1 MGGFSIR
8 RRRGRL
14 VGHQQADRKA
24 GVGLKSAFI
33 RFLSPRIQGADW
45 SFSEKWREAE
55 LCEPGVSQCK
65 KQASTDPIFLR
76 KTTYAGQIDTCPE
89 PSDWF

>member
-1 MGGFSIR
+1 MHGIQGADFPILH
-8 RRRGRL
+8 RRGRL

-33 RFLSPRIQGADW
+33 PFLSPRSQGTDW
-45 SFSEKWREAE
+45 SSSEKWREAE

-65 KQASTDPIFLR
+65 KQASTDPRFLQ
-76 KTTYAGQIDTCPE
+76 KTTYAAAE
-89 PSDWF
+89 